1 MKSASKIVVLLLAFA
16 LLLPSIVSCVS
27 EGTGEDTTSSV
38 TVGTTD
44 GETTTAAS
52 AASVTAAETTAYVVD
67 GDLAYTKL
75 EITEDMITS
84 STPWNNGS
92 DVAANAF
99 DGDTSTYFDGVEEG
113 WIKIDL
119 GAEYLIGKIGYAPR
133 SGYESRLTGTFYG
146 SLDGKT
152 WYEIYTVSTVYKLT
166 TVEYTDFTT
175 VAFFRYIKYENLND
189 CANISEIE
197 IYSAVNI
204 PETYVA
210 TIERDTYEDGSYETL
225 SEYAED
231 RGMTEIT
238 TATSDY
244 SAIFDNNPSTAA
256 VSETGE
262 ILVDLGDTYI
272 IGDIEY
278 MPGTTD
284 GASLTDVVGGEF
296 YGSADGESW
305 DLLYTISE
313 ATDSVVTTQLFYG
326 TIYTTGE
333 YRYIKYENDGV
344 CSLSELR
351 LYSMDVSM
359 NISLTT
365 LAFALETDSD
375 ANCVALNWA
384 SDLDADGYELYR
396 AASGCI
402 YQLVYSGTGASW
414 HDYELPL
421 GDYTYMIRVRYG
433 DTLVGMAT
441 SDVTCYE
448 QPDGVKLYKLNNQ
461 KGSTLRSQSGICS
474 DGVYYSYS
482 VNVSNNAV
490 TVTESTSED
499 GYSFSNTRT
508 IIDSSAN
515 SSLSYCKIESVKTA
529 YIESANTVII
539 AAHWELP
546 SGYSDGK
553 LFLVTGTPGGEFTCQ
568 GVFNPRNIE
577 VRDLSIFVDDDDT
590 AYLLAAA
597 NPAGGSAN
605 ETLYI
610 FQFTDDYTGI
620 KKVVTTLF
628 EYQYREMPNM
638 VKING
643 WYYLFTSAAAGWY
656 PSNGQYASSQS
667 IEDGWSDLRDIG
679 NTSTFSSQ
687 SSWIAVLG
695 SGDDANYL
703 MYAYRWIAGTGTS
716 GTMIAP
722 ITFDNGYAYYDYF
735 PTILYNSET
744 GDMIPVSGGKILSQ
758 DAEITSSLSSADGY
772 GAELAVDGDYFT
784 SYTASEA
791 FKWPVTMTIDL
802 GEECELTYI
811 QISWYICKGSEGYYT
826 YYVEGSLDGE
836 SWETLYD
843 NTDTSDSKVYNT
855 YGFNSNVLEGTA
867 RYVRLV
873 VTGAVLQNNPT
884 YNWYTPT
891 IYEIKVFGYD
901 GTEGPATPVDYTVLS
916 SETEDD
922 TTADDTDAESTDAD
936 TSDNTA
942 SSGCG
947 SVIAALPIVFVLAVT
962 TTVSTVSV
970 TKRRKR

>member
-1 MKSASKIVVLLLAFA
+1 MKQSIRMLALLTLFA
-16 LLLPSIVSCVS
+16 LVLPSIFACAESGGDEES
-27 EGTGEDTTSSV
+27 TAL
-38 TVGTTD
+38 TVGTTT
-44 GETTTAAS
+44 GEVETTMAA
-52 AASVTAAETTAYVVD
+52 AASVTSAETTAYTVN
-67 GDLAYTKL
+67 GDVEYTQ
-75 EITEDMITS
+75 ITVTEDMITS

-146 SLDGKT
+146 SLDGRT
-152 WYEIYTVSTVYKLT
+152 WYEIYTVKSVSKLKTVD
-166 TVEYTDFTT
+166 YTSFTT

-197 IYSAVNI
+197 IYSAINI
-204 PETYVA
+204 PESYIA
-210 TIERDTYEDGSYETL
+210 TIERDTYEDGTYENL
-225 SEYAED
+225 SDYAED

-238 TATSDY
+238 TASCDY
-244 SAIFDNNPSTAA
+244 SALFDNNPSTAA

-262 ILVDLGDTYI
+262 FVVDLGGTYLL
-272 IGDIEY
+272 GDIEY
-278 MPGTTD
+278 MPGATD
-284 GASLTDVVGGEF
+284 GASLSDVVGGEF

-305 DLLYTISE
+305 DLLYTVSE
-313 ATDSVVTTQLFYG
+313 ATDTVSTTQLFYG

-333 YRYIKYENDGV
+333 YRYVKYVNSGV

-359 NISLTT
+359 NISLAAQ
-365 LAFALETDSD
+365 AFALETDSD
-375 ANCVALNWA
+375 VNCVALNWA
-384 SDLDADGYELYR
+384 SDMEADGYELYR
-396 AASGCI
+396 AAEGCI
-402 YQLVYSGTGASW
+402 YQLVYSGSGASW

-421 GDYTYMIRVRYG
+421 GNYTYMIRVRYG
-433 DTLVGMAT
+433 DTLVGMET

-448 QPDGVKLYKLNNQ
+448 LPSDVKLYKLNNQ
-461 KGSTLRSQSGICS
+461 KGSTLRSQSSICS

-499 GYSFSNTRT
+499 GYTFSNTRT
-508 IIDSSAN
+508 IIDSSAD

-529 YIESANTVII
+529 YIESANAVII

-546 SGYSDGK
+546 SGYADGK

-568 GVFNPRNIE
+568 GVFNPKNIE

-638 VKING
+638 VKLDG

-667 IEDGWSDLRDIG
+667 IESGWSDLRDIG

-695 SGDDANYL
+695 SGDSASYL

-722 ITFDNGYAYYDYF
+722 ISFDNGYAYYDYY

-744 GDMIPVSGGKILSQ
+744 GDMIPVSGGRILSQ
-758 DAEITSSLSSADGY
+758 DAEITASLSSADGY

-802 GEECELTYI
+802 GAECELTYI

-836 SWETLYD
+836 
-843 NTDTSDSKVYNT
+843 
-855 YGFNSNVLEGTA
+855 
-867 RYVRLV
+867 
-873 VTGAVLQNNPT
+873 
-884 YNWYTPT
+884 
-891 IYEIKVFGYD
+891 
-901 GTEGPATPVDYTVLS
+901 
-916 SETEDD
+916 
-922 TTADDTDAESTDAD
+922 
-936 TSDNTA
+936 
-942 SSGCG
+942 
-947 SVIAALPIVFVLAVT
+947 
-962 TTVSTVSV
+962 
-970 TKRRKR
+970 